1 MTTWVRFSKNGI
13 EGFGTLDGA
22 IISMHTGDMFAGS
35 SATGT
40 TLALADVTLLA
51 PCRPSKMPA
60 LWNNFHERAAKEGN
74 PLPADPLYFLKSNNS
89 FCAPG
94 SVIRKPAHFDGKV
107 VFEAELGI
115 VIGERASAISESD
128 APAHIFGYTCVND
141 VTAVEILRMD
151 KTFEQWTR
159 SKGFDTFGPIGPA
172 IVTGIDP
179 QDLRVRAILNG
190 QERQNYPV
198 ADMIFSPARLVSLI
212 SRDMTLEPGDIIAC
226 GTSVGAGSMKPGS
239 IIQISIDGIGTLE
252 NRYEA

>member
-13 EGFGTLDGA
+13 EGFGTLDGD

-94 SVIRKPAHFDGKV
+94 NVIRKPAHFDGKV
-107 VFEAELGI
+107 IFEAELGI
-115 VIGERASAISESD
+115 VIGERGLKEGLIEYQ
-128 APAHIFGYTCVND
+128 G
-141 VTAVEILRMD
+141 RRD
-151 KTFEQWTR
+151 KEAQR
-159 SKGFDTFGPIGPA
+159 IA
-172 IVTGIDP
+172 
-179 QDLRVRAILNG
+179 L
-190 QERQNYPV
+190 
-198 ADMIFSPARLVSLI
+198 ADCAAFLLGRLQS
-212 SRDMTLEPGDIIAC
+212 
-226 GTSVGAGSMKPGS
+226 
-239 IIQISIDGIGTLE
+239 
-252 NRYEA
+252 